1 MRRESCPQALRRQ
14 SFFAGIGKMD
24 VAENPAQIEVLV
36 SGLSWGLRNVAS
48 SVLTSEQAV
57 FYSSQ
62 AGKLQSHNSRLL
74 KITVADASRYANLAT
89 LKLCFTLTNE
99 DADKPLELLTSPLG
113 CFDSYRLMSQGTTL
127 TDIGDSYARLGTTLD
142 ALQGREAKIYKSQ
155 AALPLR
161 HSMLTKLVPNGDGRR
176 WSNSGNLYNATTGAD
191 EQQFDGTQHKRPVI
205 SDIEV
210 ERYVCIPP
218 GESRVVCMSP
228 ICPIVQSGLMW
239 PLPHASL
246 EFQWMLQPIAESI
259 CAGDTPGNTVMG
271 GAFGA
276 TIERSKV

>member
-1 MRRESCPQALRRQ
+1 
-14 SFFAGIGKMD
+14 MD
-24 VAENPAQIEVLV
+24 VGENPAQTEVLV
-36 SGLSWGLRNVAS
+36 SGLSWSLRNVAS

-57 FYSSQ
+57 FFSSQ

-99 DADKPLELLTSPLG
+99 DAEKPLELLTSPLG

-161 HSMLTKLVPNGDGRR
+161 HSMLTKLIPNGDGRR
-176 WSNSGNLYNATTGAD
+176 WSNSGNLYNSTTGAD
-191 EQQFDGTQHKRPVI
+191 EQ
-205 SDIEV
+205 
-210 ERYVCIPP
+210 
-218 GESRVVCMSP
+218 
-228 ICPIVQSGLMW
+228 
-239 PLPHASL
+239 
-246 EFQWMLQPIAESI
+246 
-259 CAGDTPGNTVMG
+259 
-271 GAFGA
+271 
-276 TIERSKV
+276 